1 MSVKPSW
8 MPSLNALR
16 ALDAVARHSSFQK
29 AADELHVSSPAVQQ
43 LVRLL
48 EEAVGQPLVI
58 SRNRKLSLSEAA
70 ASASPLLRAGFEN
83 IASAV
88 GEMRSYARPK
98 GIKVSVEPSFAAGW
112 LLYRLNDFQLLH
124 PDIDVFIE
132 ASLRLADLDRDADIA
147 IRYKTAENGHYV
159 SQQLFEDE
167 TIAVCAPALLSTVGN
182 ALSSSRDKSPALPL
196 IHFESPRRIGLQP
209 DWKSWLASA
218 QIQMDIPPKGLR
230 FSDYNMVLQSA
241 IAGQGLAL
249 ASRPL
254 VQDSIK
260 SGLLAD
266 ALTKGVKNGFGY
278 YVMTTRVAEARPEVD
293 AFIKW
298 LVDVVKACNSPPSE
312 NR

>member
-1 MSVKPSW
+1 

-16 ALDAVARHSSFQK
+16 ALDAVARHGSFQR

-70 ASASPLLRAGFEN
+70 ASASPLLRSGFES

-112 LLYRLNDFQLLH
+112 LLYRLSDFQLLH

-132 ASLRLADLDRDADIA
+132 ASVRLADLDRDADIA
-147 IRYKTAENGHYV
+147 IRYKTSENSHYI

-167 TIAVCAPALLSTVGN
+167 TIAVCAPALLSTVAH
-182 ALSSSRDKSPALPL
+182 ALSSSGNKSQALPL
-196 IHFESPRRIGLQP
+196 IHFESPRNIALQP
-209 DWKSWLASA
+209 DWKTWLASA
-218 QIQMDIPPKGLR
+218 QIQLDIPPKGLR

-249 ASRPL
+249 VSRPL
-254 VQDSIK
+254 VHDSIR

-266 ALTKGVKNGFGY
+266 ALSKGVKNGFGY
-278 YVMTTRVAEARPEVD
+278 YLMTSPVAEARSEVSV
-293 AFIKW
+293 FVKW
-298 LVDVVKACNSPPSE
+298 LVEAASACNDQPSE
-312 NR
+312 KL